1 MNETGIGNS
10 LTFLCDHL
18 VASLRL
24 AVPLVAA
31 LVRKKDKSTPQVDE
45 EFLAW
50 NKRVGKAESR
60 WESEGE
66 QDKGTRGL
74 E

>member
-10 LTFLCDHL
+10 LTFLCNYL

-31 LVRKKDKSTPQVDE
+31 LVAEKDNP
-45 EFLAW
+45 L
-50 NKRVGKAESR
+50 SR
-60 WESEGE
+60 SIRSSLPETT
-66 QDKGTRGL
+66 Q
-74 E
+74 

>member
-45 EFLAW
+45 EFLA
-50 NKRVGKAESR
+50 
-60 WESEGE
+60 
-66 QDKGTRGL
+66 
-74 E
+74 

>member
-31 LVRKKDKSTPQVDE
+31 LVAKKDKSTPQAGQTHLV
-45 EFLAW
+45 
-50 NKRVGKAESR
+50 NKVENFPIY
-60 WESEGE
+60 
-66 QDKGTRGL
+66 
-74 E
+74 